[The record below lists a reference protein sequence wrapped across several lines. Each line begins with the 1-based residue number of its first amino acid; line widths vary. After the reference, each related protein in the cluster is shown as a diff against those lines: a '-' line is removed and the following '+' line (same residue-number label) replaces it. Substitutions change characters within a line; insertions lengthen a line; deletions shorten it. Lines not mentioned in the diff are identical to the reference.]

1 MKEKITNTILLPFL
15 LISIL
20 ILLAL
25 IDEKL
30 NLNFD
35 LTSDK
40 KHTISDESIK
50 IIKNIDDKVF
60 IKVYLEG
67 QFPSEF
73 KKLSN
78 SALNFLKLIRNY
90 SPNLID
96 FEFINPNE
104 SNDNLELIKQLVKKG
119 LLPTDLEI
127 INDNSKVNQIIFP
140 GAIMYYKDKHI
151 AINFLENNVNK
162 RPAEN
167 INSSIEEIE
176 YKFITSILSL
186 TNNKKKKIAF
196 LEGNGELD
204 NNRILDVTKSILKD
218 NYNLNY
224 YYNVEKFDIKKYSLD
239 SISKEPSIEKQLD
252 KIMQYTTIVI
262 AKPSIPFNNLEK
274 FLLDQ
279 YIMNGGKILWLIDG
293 VKANMDSLQFNNGSF
308 IATQNNLNLND
319 QLFKYGARINYNIIE
334 DLRATKIPIIT
345 GYSNN
350 LPQQEFF
357 TWPYFPLLNS
367 NSKHPIS
374 RNLDAIKCNFA
385 SSIDTIQNNIKK
397 TILLKSSKKTRTIS
411 APVKI
416 SLNMLK
422 NPPKLETYNKENQII
437 AVLLEGEF
445 ESVFKNRM
453 LPKNQKISFIEK
465 SKPTS
470 MIIVSDA
477 DIIANDVSSNGNI
490 YPLGYDKFIEYIY
503 KGNKTFIINAVQHL
517 CNSPNVNQLKSK
529 KIKLRLLDKSI
540 TKSYR
545 NLIQLLNIFVPLL
558 FLLIIFYTKT
568 TRNAKNF

>member
-1 MKEKITNTILLPFL
+1 
-15 LISIL
+15 
-20 ILLAL
+20 
-25 IDEKL
+25 
-30 NLNFD
+30 
-35 LTSDK
+35 
-40 KHTISDESIK
+40 
-50 IIKNIDDKVF
+50 
-60 IKVYLEG
+60 
-67 QFPSEF
+67 
-73 KKLSN
+73 
-78 SALNFLKLIRNY
+78 
-90 SPNLID
+90 
-96 FEFINPNE
+96 
-104 SNDNLELIKQLVKKG
+104 
-119 LLPTDLEI
+119 
-127 INDNSKVNQIIFP
+127 
-140 GAIMYYKDKHI
+140 
-151 AINFLENNVNK
+151 
-162 RPAEN
+162 
-167 INSSIEEIE
+167 
-176 YKFITSILSL
+176 
-186 TNNKKKKIAF
+186 
-196 LEGNGELD
+196 
-204 NNRILDVTKSILKD
+204 
-218 NYNLNY
+218 
-224 YYNVEKFDIKKYSLD
+224 
-239 SISKEPSIEKQLD
+239 
-252 KIMQYTTIVI
+252 MQYTTIVI

-319 QLFKYGARINYNIIE
+319 QLFKYGARINYNIVE

-367 NSKHPIS
+367 NSQHPIS

-422 NPPKLETYNKENQII
+422 NPPKLDTYNKENQII

-503 KGNKTFIINAVQHL
+503 KGNKTFIINAIQHL